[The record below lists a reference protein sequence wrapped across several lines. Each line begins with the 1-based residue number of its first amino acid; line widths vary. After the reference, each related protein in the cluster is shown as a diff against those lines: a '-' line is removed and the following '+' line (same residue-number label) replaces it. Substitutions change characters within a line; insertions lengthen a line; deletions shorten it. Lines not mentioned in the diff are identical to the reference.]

1 LIRQLQRFLKPL
13 ADAVSAI
20 DEIDRIADDKSEGC
34 AAPIGIRP
42 ISRTACGA
50 DKKQARGKR

>member
-1 LIRQLQRFLKPL
+1 MQMRQKERSQSLHRLALIRQLQRFLKPL

-34 AAPIGIRP
+34 AARLVFG
-42 ISRTACGA
+42 
-50 DKKQARGKR
+50 Q